1 MRCEYISDDG
11 KFRSEDDN
19 AVDEYEF
26 NVIVTNT
33 GIVWCDET
41 GEPCDLED
49 AWYLYVPNEEVMGV
63 VRGLLYSRYGV
74 DLSKYLH
81 AGYMYY
87 DEDNDTWFNV
97 DSRISAMNAK
107 IAELERMSAVLD
119 QRVVE
124 LNDAK
129 EEK

>member
-33 GIVWCDET
+33 GIVWC
-41 GEPCDLED
+41 GEHGEACDLED
-49 AWYLYVPNEEVMGV
+49 AWYLYVPSEEAMGV
-63 VRGLLYSRYGV
+63 VRGLLYSRYGM
-74 DLSKYLH
+74 DLPMKLH

-87 DEDNDTWFNV
+87 DVDDDAWFNV
-97 DSRISAMNAK
+97 DSRISAMNEK
-107 IAELERMSAVLD
+107 VAELERMSAVLN
-119 QRVVE
+119 QKVLE

-129 EEK
+129 